1 MVNARLRQKEVL
13 HTLWHCCP
21 RIRSNITSP
30 RKREARRSSPG
41 VYDTIYQDKNNS
53 NNIILI
59 YKQNSIPK
67 DDFASDPSENDFW
80 NREHVW
86 AKSLGGFDPDGQFG
100 LNPAYSDLH
109 NIKPSDKTVNT
120 SKSNKSFDQGGE
132 QHEEA
137 IQCFFTNYT
146 WEPPDNVKGDIARIL
161 FYMDVRYEGD
171 EGEPDLTVVEEVNT
185 FPNPEIGNLRTLII
199 WHLQDLVTD
208 RYFSFNKHILN
219 YLANR
224 IADYIICDGQIIK
237 EALRGPILN
246 RTFVVLNGIKTDDLK
261 RCSKARIETRRE
273 LGIPVNAYVIGHLA
287 RIKPWKGQ
295 GNLLNAFIDYSK
307 ENLNSYLILAG
318 SPLFGKDKYYR
329 YLKEII
335 IKNNLENRV
344 SMPGYRSDL
353 GNLFSAMDFFVYPSI
368 EKDTSPLA
376 LLSALCSGLPVAMS
390 QIDSLKDVVSN
401 CPSIDLF
408 NVNDNDN
415 LVRLMEKYENPILR
429 NKNGIKNK
437 KYAKYNF
444 NISNHTKHITKIFK
458 TI

>member
-1 MVNARLRQKEVL
+1 M
-13 HTLWHCCP
+13 
-21 RIRSNITSP
+21 
-30 RKREARRSSPG
+30 
-41 VYDTIYQDKNNS
+41 
-53 NNIILI
+53 
-59 YKQNSIPK
+59 
-67 DDFASDPSENDFW
+67 
-80 NREHVW
+80 
-86 AKSLGGFDPDGQFG
+86 
-100 LNPAYSDLH
+100 
-109 NIKPSDKTVNT
+109 
-120 SKSNKSFDQGGE
+120 
-132 QHEEA
+132 
-137 IQCFFTNYT
+137 
-146 WEPPDNVKGDIARIL
+146 
-161 FYMDVRYEGD
+161 
-171 EGEPDLTVVEEVNT
+171 
-185 FPNPEIGNLRTLII
+185 
-199 WHLQDLVTD
+199 
-208 RYFSFNKHILN
+208 
-219 YLANR
+219 
-224 IADYIICDGQIIK
+224 
-237 EALRGPILN
+237 
-246 RTFVVLNGIKTDDLK
+246 
-261 RCSKARIETRRE
+261 
-273 LGIPVNAYVIGHLA
+273 
-287 RIKPWKGQ
+287 
-295 GNLLNAFIDYSK
+295 NAFIDYSK

-408 NVNDNDN
+408 NVDDNDN

>member
-1 MVNARLRQKEVL
+1 MGGVQYSTLYLAEQLIKQKSINLRILLPFEGRFSAL
-13 HTLWHCCP
+13 C
-21 RIRSNITSP
+21 
-30 RKREARRSSPG
+30 RK
-41 VYDTIYQDKNNS
+41 
-53 NNIILI
+53 
-59 YKQNSIPK
+59 NSIPYNIYEPIPYISTSISFLNDK
-67 DDFASDPSENDFW
+67 IRIPNIFA
-80 NREHVW
+80 
-86 AKSLGGFDPDGQFG
+86 L
-100 LNPAYSDLH
+100 AYNIYLILINSRKIRV
-109 NIKPSDKTVNT
+109 NIKLYSPNIVVTKGFLNHLSGGLA
-120 SKSNKSFDQGGE
+120 SKKLQ
-132 QHEEA
+132 
-137 IQCFFTNYT
+137 I
-146 WEPPDNVKGDIARIL
+146 P
-161 FYMDVRYEGD
+161 
-171 EGEPDLTVVEEVNT
+171 
-185 FPNPEIGNLRTLII
+185 II

-408 NVNDNDN
+408 NVDDNDN